1 MMDAEVSVSKA
12 AVGVNVLLQA
22 NGLGKSFGANR
33 VLHDVSFTVRS
44 GEVLGILGP
53 NGAGKT
59 TLFNLI
65 SGDIRPNSGEIRF
78 GGAPLGKEPPFRR
91 AQLGIGRTYQIPLPY
106 DGMTTFEN
114 LLVSASFAGQKSEHA
129 AYDYCAAVLEECELG
144 DKANKMAGAL
154 TLLDRKRLELARA
167 LSSQPKLLLLDEIAG
182 GLTDE
187 EGKELVALVRKIRD
201 RGITI
206 VWIEHV
212 LHALMAVADRLLVL
226 DFGEKIAEGVPR
238 DVIADPEVKRVYMGI
253 EA

>member
-1 MMDAEVSVSKA
+1 METSARQADA
-12 AVGVNVLLQA
+12 GRTVLLQA
-22 NGLGKSFGANR
+22 EGLSKSFGANR
-33 VLHDVSFTVRS
+33 VLHNVSFNVHS

-65 SGDIRPNSGEIRF
+65 SGDLRPNSGAIQF
-78 GGAPLGKEPPFRR
+78 DGAPLGKEPPFRR
-91 AQLGIGRTYQIPLPY
+91 AQMGVGRTYQIPLPY

-114 LLVSASFAGQKSEHA
+114 LLVSASFAGRKSERA
-129 AYDYCAAVLEECELG
+129 AYDYCAAVLEQCELA
-144 DKANKMAGAL
+144 DEANKMAGTL

-167 LSSQPKLLLLDEIAG
+167 LASRPKLLLLDEIAG

-187 EGKELVALVRKIRD
+187 EGKDLVKLIRKIRD
-201 RGITI
+201 QGVTI

-212 LHALMAVADRLLVL
+212 LHALMAVADRVMVL
-226 DFGEKIAEGVPR
+226 DFGEKIIEGSPR
-238 DVIADPEVKRVYMGI
+238 QVIEDPEVKRVYMGI